1 MSSDGPEKRWMREVR
16 VQRMSGKQVSVVG
29 FCGFIVERKVGT
41 IMERNLTP
49 NEGAARPD
57 LVAPV
62 ASPAP
67 LGLNVLAFATAI
79 IGCFYAGFI
88 IPYGMTS
95 IQAAIGVVSF
105 IAGIV
110 LVLAGMWEFRKNYM
124 ITATLFTSY
133 GGFLAAIGLIFMS
146 ALGIFST
153 LVSAG
158 VLHLTLGLIFL
169 CWTIF
174 TGVVFLGT
182 LRTNGSLVATV
193 GFLFLAYLLL
203 TIGELAGANIVL
215 LHIGGWLGIIC
226 ALIAWVA
233 AIASIMGGVI
243 PQEGFR
249 LPLGRRIAA
258 IE

>member
-1 MSSDGPEKRWMREVR
+1 M
-16 VQRMSGKQVSVVG
+16 QQN
-29 FCGFIVERKVGT
+29 IAA
-41 IMERNLTP
+41 
-49 NEGAARPD
+49 NEQGRHD

-79 IGCFYAGFI
+79 LGCFYAAFI
-88 IPYGMTS
+88 IPYGVPS

-124 ITATLFTSY
+124 ITATLFTGY
-133 GGFLAAIGLIFMS
+133 GGFLAALGLIFMT
-146 ALGIFST
+146 AIFGT

-158 VLHLTLGLIFL
+158 TLHLTLGLIFL

-174 TGVVFLGT
+174 TGVMFLGT
-182 LRTNGSLVATV
+182 LRTNGSLIGTV

-203 TIGELAGANIVL
+203 CIGELAGANIVL
-215 LHIGGWLGIIC
+215 LHIGGWLAIIC
-226 ALIAWVA
+226 AIIAWVA
-233 AIASIMGGVI
+233 ALASIMAI
-243 PQEGFR
+243 ASPHEAFR
-249 LPLGRRIAA
+249 LPLGHRVAA
-258 IE
+258 VE

>member
-1 MSSDGPEKRWMREVR
+1 M
-16 VQRMSGKQVSVVG
+16 QHN
-29 FCGFIVERKVGT
+29 IAA
-41 IMERNLTP
+41 
-49 NEGAARPD
+49 NEHDRPD

-79 IGCFYAGFI
+79 LGCFYANFI
-88 IPYGMTS
+88 VPYGVTS
-95 IQAAIGVVSF
+95 IQSAIGVVSL

-124 ITATLFTSY
+124 ITATLFTGY
-133 GGFLAAIGLIFMS
+133 GGFLAILGLIFMTI
-146 ALGIFST
+146 LPGT
-153 LVSAG
+153 LISAG
-158 VLHLTLGLIFL
+158 TVHAVLGLIFL

-174 TGVVFLGT
+174 TGVMFLGT

-193 GFLFLAYLLL
+193 GLLLLAYLLL
-203 TIGELAGANIVL
+203 CIGELAGGNAML

-226 ALIAWVA
+226 GLIAWVA
-233 AIASIMGGVI
+233 AIASILAI
-243 PQEGFR
+243 ASPQEAFR

-258 IE
+258 VE